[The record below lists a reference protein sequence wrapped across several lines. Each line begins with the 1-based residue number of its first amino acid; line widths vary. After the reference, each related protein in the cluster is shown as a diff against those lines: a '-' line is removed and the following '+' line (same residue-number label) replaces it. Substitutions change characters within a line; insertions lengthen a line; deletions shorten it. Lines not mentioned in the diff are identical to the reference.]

1 MRRHARLFATAARFV
16 LIEHGR
22 NRFAMVLVVLF
33 LPAWTTLAYLAMP
46 DDRARMQLQATGQWL
61 TPHGN
66 ELTAISG
73 ALNGVTLITGFLLFA
88 ATFHSGGFDKRLAL
102 AGFPRPHLV
111 AAKIAGLAV
120 AAALVAAYATAV
132 TCLTW
137 SPRQPALLAAALFCA
152 GLTYGILGIG
162 FGCLLHREVEGMFAI
177 VMTSIID
184 LALQNPVTSSG
195 ADSPGLRLLPSY
207 GAMQAAT
214 AAGFSTRAVP
224 GCLVVQLTWFA
235 AAAVVVLLAFRHR
248 TRTALPA
255 HARALP
261 APRQDTDRE
270 NHPAP
275 SADTPR

>member
-1 MRRHARLFATAARFV
+1 
-16 LIEHGR
+16 
-22 NRFAMVLVVLF
+22 
-33 LPAWTTLAYLAMP
+33 
-46 DDRARMQLQATGQWL
+46 MQLQATGQWL

-66 ELTAISG
+66 ELTAVSG
-73 ALNGVTLITGFLLFA
+73 ALNAVTLITGFLMFA

-111 AAKIAGLAV
+111 AAKTTGLAV
-120 AAALVAAYATAV
+120 ASALVAAYATAV

-137 SPRQPALLAAALFCA
+137 SPRRPVLLMAALFCA
-152 GLTYGILGIG
+152 ALTYGILGIG
-162 FGCLLHREVEGMFAI
+162 FGSLLRREVEGMFAI

-214 AAGFSTRAVP
+214 AAGFSTEAVP
-224 GCLVVQLTWFA
+224 GCLVIQLAWFTA
-235 AAAVVVLLAFRHR
+235 AAAAGLLAFRYR

-255 HARALP
+255 HARSLP
-261 APRQDTDRE
+261 APRQDTDGER
-270 NHPAP
+270 HPAQ
-275 SADTPR
+275 SRGTPR

>member
-1 MRRHARLFATAARFV
+1 VKRHARLFATAARFV

-46 DDRARMQLQATGQWL
+46 DDRARMRLQATGQWL

-66 ELTAISG
+66 ELTAVSG
-73 ALNGVTLITGFLLFA
+73 ALNAVTLITGFLMFA

-111 AAKIAGLAV
+111 AAKIAGLAL
-120 AAALVAAYATAV
+120 ASALVAAYATAV
-132 TCLTW
+132 TWLTW

-162 FGCLLHREVEGMFAI
+162 FGCLLRREVEGMFAI

-195 ADSPGLRLLPSY
+195 ADSAGLRLLPSY
-207 GAMQAAT
+207 GGMQAAT

-224 GCLVVQLTWFA
+224 GCLVIQLAWFA
-235 AAAVVVLLAFRHR
+235 AAAVVGLLAFRYR

-270 NHPAP
+270 SRPAP
-275 SADTPR
+275 SADAPR

>member
-1 MRRHARLFATAARFV
+1 MRRHARLFATATRFV

-22 NRFAMVLVVLF
+22 NRFAIVLVVLF

-46 DDRARMQLQATGQWL
+46 AGRARMQLQATGQWL

-66 ELTAISG
+66 ELTAVSG
-73 ALNGVTLITGFLLFA
+73 ALNAVTLITGFLMFA
-88 ATFHSGGFDKRLAL
+88 ATFNSGSFDKRLAL

-111 AAKIAGLAV
+111 AAKTTGLAV
-120 AAALVAAYATAV
+120 ASALVAAYATAV

-137 SPRQPALLAAALFCA
+137 SPRRPVLLMAALFCA
-152 GLTYGILGIG
+152 ALTYGILGIG
-162 FGCLLHREVEGMFAI
+162 FGSLLRREVEGMFAI

-214 AAGFSTRAVP
+214 AAGFSTEAVP
-224 GCLVVQLTWFA
+224 GCLVIQLAWFTA
-235 AAAVVVLLAFRHR
+235 AAAAGLLAFRYR

-255 HARALP
+255 HARSLP
-261 APRQDTDRE
+261 APRQDTDGER
-270 NHPAP
+270 HPAQ
-275 SADTPR
+275 SRGTPR